1 MSLERLTSH
10 LLEPVPHGFF
20 SRRGGASSGIFEGL
34 NCGPGSS
41 DQAEA
46 VAMNRARVA
55 SDMGVGDSELLT
67 LHQVHSAD
75 VVTVNQPFTDRPRA
89 DAMVTATPG
98 LALGILTADCMP
110 VLFVDLLFTAALGA
124 GATLNDNPISPSIT
138 SDFAQAEILAARP
151 VMHAEVWKD
160 GEGPGFTLKYRAS
173 LAYRMASVARG
184 RFDAMLTLRP
194 SWEWDIAAGAL
205 ILSEAGAIC
214 TDRTGEEMRFNN
226 PDPRLNGV
234 VAGNPALHPKIIAAL
249 A

>member
-1 MSLERLTSH
+1 MNAALESHLRPARPDYGWLSEETEDGSARLTRDRIFIIDPIDGTRS
-10 LLEPVPHGFF
+10 FAD
-20 SRRGGASSGIFEGL
+20 GATSW
-34 NCGPGSS
+34 
-41 DQAEA
+41 AHA
-46 VAMNRARVA
+46 VAVA
-55 SDMGVGDSELLT
+55 DHGI
-67 LHQVHSAD
+67 
-75 VVTVNQPFTDRPRA
+75 
-89 DAMVTATPG
+89 VTAAVIYLPRR
-98 LALGILTADCMP
+98 
-110 VLFVDLLFTAALGA
+110 DLLFAAALGA

-160 GEGPGFTLKYRAS
+160 GEVPGFTLKYRAS

-214 TDRTGEEMRFNN
+214 TDRTGEEMRCNN